1 VAENSKPETNVQL
14 LARVRRY
21 CIASCVLT
29 IGVGGM
35 VLYGWIAD
43 VGVLKSVLPGMV
55 TMKINTALCLIFLST
70 GLLLQL
76 RGSEDDKSRMFGTA
90 LGLLVCCIGGA
101 TISEYIFHAQLGIDQ
116 LFMPEAR
123 ESFATSSPGR
133 MAPTTATAFLAL
145 GMAIGLLNWKTRLKQ
160 LVSQLLCI
168 WGALMAMLALTGYL
182 YHATVLYR
190 IFAFTQIA
198 LHTAVCLFVISIAI
212 FLARPTEGI
221 AGDLTGRFPGSVMAR
236 RFLPAVFFVPIF
248 VGWIRLRGQ
257 RAGWYGTELGLA
269 LYASTNVVVFSLL
282 VWLNAIK
289 MNKSEQ
295 FLEEARGAR
304 ARYYNASLKDELTG
318 LYNRRGFMTFAEG
331 QVKLASSGRREL
343 LVVFADVDGLK
354 GINDEFG
361 HGEGDEAVKLA
372 AEVLRRVFRDTDVVA
387 RLGGDEFAVLALD
400 CSSAGLKRIRGL
412 FDKTL
417 MGINEKPRR
426 WKLSISMGTLH
437 VNSSHKMTIAEL
449 LEQADEVM
457 YARKR
462 SRPGMP
468 STAPRKVRAEA

>member
-1 VAENSKPETNVQL
+1 
-14 LARVRRY
+14 
-21 CIASCVLT
+21 
-29 IGVGGM
+29 
-35 VLYGWIAD
+35 
-43 VGVLKSVLPGMV
+43 
-55 TMKINTALCLIFLST
+55 
-70 GLLLQL
+70 
-76 RGSEDDKSRMFGTA
+76 
-90 LGLLVCCIGGA
+90 
-101 TISEYIFHAQLGIDQ
+101 
-116 LFMPEAR
+116 
-123 ESFATSSPGR
+123 
-133 MAPTTATAFLAL
+133 
-145 GMAIGLLNWKTRLKQ
+145 
-160 LVSQLLCI
+160 
-168 WGALMAMLALTGYL
+168 MAMLALTGYL

-221 AGDLTGRFPGSVMAR
+221 AGDLTGRFLGSVMAR

-248 VGWIRLRGQ
+248 VGWVRLRGQ
-257 RAGWYGTELGLA
+257 WAGWYGTELGLA

-282 VWLNAIK
+282 VWLYARK
-289 MNKSEQ
+289 MNKSEE

-331 QVKLASSGRREL
+331 QVKMACSGRREL

-361 HGEGDEAVKLA
+361 HGEGDEAIKLA

-400 CSSAGLKRIRGL
+400 CSATGLKRIRGL

-417 MGINEKPRR
+417 AGINEKPRR
-426 WKLSISMGTLH
+426 WKLSISMGTIH
-437 VNSSHKMTIAEL
+437 VNSSHKMTIAQL

-468 STAPRKVRAEA
+468 STTPRKIRADA